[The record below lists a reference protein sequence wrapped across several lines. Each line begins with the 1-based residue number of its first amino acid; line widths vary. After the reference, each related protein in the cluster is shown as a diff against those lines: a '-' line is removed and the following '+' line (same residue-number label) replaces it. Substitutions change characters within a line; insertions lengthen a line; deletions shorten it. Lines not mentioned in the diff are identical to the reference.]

1 MSSLDGSQIEIVSF
15 DADDTLVKRKL
26 VNKFWFEEIPK
37 RYAEKHGVKF
47 EEALRT
53 ARRSYDEIGDEDL
66 RWYKPSYWFDRF
78 DLDEDPKRVV
88 ERIQKPENL
97 RLYED
102 ALDLTANLEG
112 KYILVVTSNSPRI
125 FLDYALRRIEDRFH
139 GIYSCVSDFGEVKK
153 HVGVYQKV
161 LNRVGVSPDCS
172 VHIGDH
178 REFDYRIPKRLGM
191 TAFYIE
197 RSGGEI
203 AKEDGIITDL
213 REVENKKDKS

>member
-1 MSSLDGSQIEIVSF
+1 MKIKLVSF
-15 DADDTLVKRKL
+15 DADGTIVDNGY
-26 VNKFWFEEIPK
+26 VNKFWFEELPK
-37 RYAEKHGVKF
+37 LYAKKTGKPFDEARS
-47 EEALRT
+47 ALR
-53 ARRSYDEIGDEDL
+53 SYYDEIGDEDL

-78 DLDEDPKRVV
+78 DLDEDPKRVI

-213 REVENKKDKS
+213 REVENKIAKS